1 MSHITSLRALALNTC
16 RESRRDRLFVNLLI
30 FGLIMIG
37 SSLLLSALTLGERT
51 RIVLDIGL
59 ASMNLFGVLIAIF
72 VGIGLVNREVERRTL
87 YIVLAKPVS
96 RVTFLLG
103 RYLGLLMTLAMNTAI
118 MLLGLVG
125 MLVYAGIQL
134 PPGLFT
140 VTVLIFMELTVVA
153 GVALLCSTFTST
165 PTLAAIFTLSTW
177 VIGHLTGDLKALGD
191 TLKDPVLSGLLDG
204 VYYLLPNL
212 EDFNLK
218 GRVVHDLPIAGQEV
232 ALAVAYGLLYTVLL
246 LLAATMIF
254 NRRDLK

>member
-1 MSHITSLRALALNTC
+1 MSLLALALNTC
-16 RESRRDRLFVNLLI
+16 RESLRDRLFVNLLI
-30 FGLIMIG
+30 FGLVMIG

-51 RIVLDIGL
+51 KIVLDIGL

-87 YIVLAKPVS
+87 YIVLAKPVP

-103 RYLGLLMTLAMNTAI
+103 RYLGLLLTLAMNTAI

-125 MLVYAGIQL
+125 MLIYGAIPI
-134 PPGLFT
+134 PPGLLT
-140 VTVLIFMELTVVA
+140 ATLLIFMELAVVT

-191 TLKDPVLSGLLDG
+191 KLKDPVLSGLLDG

-218 GRVVHDLPIAGQEV
+218 GRVVHDLPIGGQEV
-232 ALAVAYGLLYTVLL
+232 ALAAAYGLLYTALL
-246 LLAATMIF
+246 LLAATLIF
-254 NRRDLK
+254 SRRDLK